1 MVPQKKCSVHA
12 VHLSRARLHLSA
24 FGVRPAK
31 GAAGRRLGFQKALV
45 MGHGMKWMK
54 CGEQY
59 GEYG

>member
-1 MVPQKKCSVHA
+1 MVPRKNVPCTPCTS
-12 VHLSRARLHLSA
+12 LRARLHLSA

-59 GEYG
+59 GEYE